1 MAHFDNK
8 IFNPNVFGK
17 YVDRIPNL
25 KRNELL
31 KCGVLEQRSDL
42 LSMFNAQSGAV
53 KGTIPIYGLLD
64 GKPTNYDGVTN
75 IETSS
80 TTTYSQ
86 EVVCIG
92 RAKGFTEK
100 DFSEDVTG
108 GVDFMDNVAAQV
120 AEYWDGVDQDT
131 LLSILK
137 GVFAMSSPAGNKT
150 FVDTHTLDIS
160 GADYE
165 GEKTVTTTTLNK
177 AVQQACGDNKKIF
190 KLVLMHSEVAT
201 TLENLNLLEYL
212 KYTDSQGVQR
222 ELGVATWNGKLVVI
236 DDSMPTEEKSDD
248 GDYTAY
254 TTYTTYVLGTGAIQ
268 YCNVGAKVPYEMH
281 RDPKTNGGVDT
292 LYTRQRKVF
301 APKGISF
308 TGTPST
314 NSPTDAE
321 LETGTNWS
329 LIKDPTNNKFINHK
343 AIAIARIISRG

>member
-17 YVDRIPNL
+17 YVERIPNL

-31 KCGVLEQRSDL
+31 KSGVLELRSEL
-42 LSMFNAQSGAV
+42 ATMFNAQSGAV

-64 GKPTNYDGVTN
+64 GKPSNYDGNTN
-75 IETSS
+75 IDASS
-80 TTTYSQ
+80 TTTYAQ

-92 RAKGFTEK
+92 RAKGFTER

-137 GVFAMSSPAGNKT
+137 GVFAMTTPAANKT
-150 FVDTHTLDIS
+150 FVDKHTYDITGAAAELDQKVNQTS
-160 GADYE
+160 
-165 GEKTVTTTTLNK
+165 LNK
-177 AVQQACGDNKKIF
+177 AIQQACGDNKKIF

-222 ELGVATWNGKLVVI
+222 DLGIATWNGKLVII
-236 DDSMPTEEKSDD
+236 DDSMPTEEKSDG
-248 GDYTAY
+248 GDYTA
-254 TTYTTYVLGTGAIQ
+254 YTTYVLGTGAIQ

-281 RDPKTNGGVDT
+281 RDPATNGGIDT

-308 TGTPST
+308 VGTPTT
-314 NSPTDAE
+314 NSPTDTE
-321 LETGTNWS
+321 LETGSNWS

>member
-17 YVDRIPNL
+17 YVERIPNL

-31 KCGVLEQRSDL
+31 KSGVLELRSEL
-42 LSMFNAQSGAV
+42 ATMFNAQSGAV

-64 GKPTNYDGVTN
+64 GKPSNYDGNTN
-75 IETSS
+75 IDASS
-80 TTTYSQ
+80 TTTYAQ

-92 RAKGFTEK
+92 RAKGFTER

-131 LLSILK
+131 LLSVLK
-137 GVFAMSSPAGNKT
+137 GVFAMTTPAANKT
-150 FVDTHTLDIS
+150 FVDKHTYDITGAAAELDQKVNQTS
-160 GADYE
+160 
-165 GEKTVTTTTLNK
+165 LNK
-177 AVQQACGDNKKIF
+177 AIQQACGDNKKIF

-222 ELGVATWNGKLVVI
+222 DLGIATWNGKLVII

-254 TTYTTYVLGTGAIQ
+254 TTYVLGTGAIQ
-268 YCNVGAKVPYEMH
+268 YSNVGAKVPYEMH
-281 RDPKTNGGVDT
+281 RDPATNGGIDT

-308 TGTPST
+308 VGTPTT
-314 NSPTDAE
+314 NSPTDTE
-321 LETGTNWS
+321 LETGSNWS

>member
-150 FVDTHTLDIS
+150 FVDKHTLDIS

-165 GEKTVTTTTLNK
+165 GEKTVTSTTLNK
-177 AVQQACGDNKKIF
+177 AIQQACGDNKKIF

-222 ELGVATWNGKLVVI
+222 ELGLATWNGKLVVI

-248 GDYTAY
+248 GDY

>member
-17 YVDRIPNL
+17 YVERIPNL

-31 KCGVLEQRSDL
+31 KSGVLELRSEL
-42 LSMFNAQSGAV
+42 ATMFNAQSGAV

-64 GKPTNYDGVTN
+64 GKPSNYDGNTN
-75 IETSS
+75 IDASS
-80 TTTYSQ
+80 TTTYAQ

-92 RAKGFTEK
+92 RAKGFTER

-137 GVFAMSSPAGNKT
+137 GVFAMTTPAANKT
-150 FVDTHTLDIS
+150 FVDKHTYDITGAAAELDQKVNQTS
-160 GADYE
+160 
-165 GEKTVTTTTLNK
+165 LNK
-177 AVQQACGDNKKIF
+177 AIQQACGDNKKIF

-222 ELGVATWNGKLVVI
+222 DLGIATWNGKLVII

-254 TTYTTYVLGTGAIQ
+254 TTYVLGTGTIQ

-281 RDPKTNGGVDT
+281 RDPATNGGIDT

-308 TGTPST
+308 VGTPTT
-314 NSPTDAE
+314 NSPTDTE
-321 LETGTNWS
+321 LETGSNWS

>member
-165 GEKTVTTTTLNK
+165 GEKTVTSTTLNK

-201 TLENLNLLEYL
+201 LKQMVGLIRYIHVNVKCLRQKVSHLQEHHLQTHQLMLN
-212 KYTDSQGVQR
+212 
-222 ELGVATWNGKLVVI
+222 
-236 DDSMPTEEKSDD
+236 
-248 GDYTAY
+248 
-254 TTYTTYVLGTGAIQ
+254 
-268 YCNVGAKVPYEMH
+268 
-281 RDPKTNGGVDT
+281 
-292 LYTRQRKVF
+292 
-301 APKGISF
+301 
-308 TGTPST
+308 
-314 NSPTDAE
+314 
-321 LETGTNWS
+321 
-329 LIKDPTNNKFINHK
+329 
-343 AIAIARIISRG
+343 

>member
-31 KCGVLEQRSDL
+31 KSGVLEQRSDL
-42 LSMFNAQSGAV
+42 LTMFNAQSGAV
-53 KGTIPIYGLLD
+53 KGTIPIYGLLE
-64 GKPTNYDGVTN
+64 GKPDNYDGNTDIN
-75 IETSS
+75 SSS

-92 RAKGFTEK
+92 RAKGFTET

-120 AEYWDGVDQDT
+120 AEYWDEVDQDL

-137 GVFAMSSPAGNKT
+137 GIFAMTTPAANKT
-150 FVDTHTLDIS
+150 FVDKHTYDIT
-160 GADYE
+160 GATAPSDQ
-165 GEKTVTTTTLNK
+165 KVNQTTLNK
-177 AVQQACGDNKKIF
+177 GVQQACGDNKKIF

-212 KYTDSQGVQR
+212 KYTDKQGIQR
-222 ELGVATWNGKLVVI
+222 DLGIATWNGKLVVI
-236 DDSMPTEEKSDD
+236 DDSMPTEEVVDSA
-248 GDYTAY
+248 GNYTK
-254 TTYTTYVLGTGAIQ
+254 YTTYVLGTGAIQ

-308 TGTPST
+308 IGTPAT

-329 LIKDPTNNKFINHK
+329 LIKDPTNNKHINHK

>member
-1 MAHFDNK
+1 MAHFDSK

-31 KCGVLEQRSDL
+31 KSGVLEQRSDF
-42 LSMFNAQSGAV
+42 LSMFNAQTGSV
-53 KGTIPIYGLLD
+53 KGTVPIYGLLD
-64 GKPTNYDGVTN
+64 GKPTNYDGNTD
-75 IETSS
+75 IAAST

-92 RAKGFTEK
+92 RAKGFTEM

-120 AEYWDGVDQDT
+120 AEYWDGIDQDL

-137 GVFAMSSPAGNKT
+137 GVFAMTAPTANKT
-150 FVDTHTLDIS
+150 FVEKHTYDIS
-160 GADYE
+160 GAEHELDQ
-165 GEKTVTTTTLNK
+165 KVNQTTLNK
-177 AVQQACGDNKKIF
+177 ATQQACGDNKKIF
-190 KLVLMHSEVAT
+190 KVVLMHSEVAT

-212 KYTDSQGVQR
+212 KYTDSQGIQR
-222 ELGVATWNGKLVVI
+222 DLGIATWNGKLVII
-236 DDSMPTEEKSDD
+236 DDEMPTEDAEEGKTK
-248 GDYTAY
+248 YTS
-254 TTYTTYVLGTGAIQ
+254 YVLGTGAIQ

-308 TGTPST
+308 VGTPAT

-321 LETGTNWS
+321 LENGSNWS
-329 LIKDPTNNKFINHK
+329 LIKDPTSSKYINHK
-343 AIAIARIISRG
+343 AIAIARIISLG

>member
-108 GVDFMDNVAAQV
+108 GVDFMDNAAAQV

-165 GEKTVTTTTLNK
+165 GEKTVTSTTLNK

-248 GDYTAY
+248 GDYTA
-254 TTYTTYVLGTGAIQ
+254 YTTYVLGTGAIQ

>member
-17 YVDRIPNL
+17 YVERIPNL

-31 KCGVLEQRSDL
+31 KSGVLELRSEL
-42 LSMFNAQSGAV
+42 ATMFNAQSGAV

-64 GKPTNYDGVTN
+64 GKPSNYDGNTN
-75 IETSS
+75 IDASS
-80 TTTYSQ
+80 TTTYAQ

-92 RAKGFTEK
+92 RAKGFTER

-137 GVFAMSSPAGNKT
+137 GVFAMTTPAANKT
-150 FVDTHTLDIS
+150 FVDKHTYDITGAAAELDQKVNQTS
-160 GADYE
+160 
-165 GEKTVTTTTLNK
+165 LNK
-177 AVQQACGDNKKIF
+177 AIQQACGDNKKIF

-222 ELGVATWNGKLVVI
+222 DLGIATWNGKLVII
-236 DDSMPTEEKSDD
+236 DDSMPTEEESED
-248 GDYTAY
+248 GGCTA
-254 TTYTTYVLGTGAIQ
+254 YTTYVLGTGAIQ

-281 RDPKTNGGVDT
+281 RDPATNGGIDT

-308 TGTPST
+308 VGTPTT
-314 NSPTDAE
+314 NSPTDTE
-321 LETGTNWS
+321 LETGSNWS

>member
-8 IFNPNVFGK
+8 FFNPNVFGK
-17 YVDRIPNL
+17 YVERIPNL

-31 KCGVLEQRSDL
+31 KSGVLELRSEL
-42 LSMFNAQSGAV
+42 ATMFNAQSGAV

-64 GKPTNYDGVTN
+64 GKPSNYDGNTN
-75 IETSS
+75 IDASS
-80 TTTYSQ
+80 TTTYAQ

-92 RAKGFTEK
+92 RAKGFTER

-137 GVFAMSSPAGNKT
+137 GVFAMTTPAANKT
-150 FVDTHTLDIS
+150 FVDKHTYDITGAAAELDQKVNQTS
-160 GADYE
+160 
-165 GEKTVTTTTLNK
+165 LNK
-177 AVQQACGDNKKIF
+177 AIQQACGDNKKIF

-222 ELGVATWNGKLVVI
+222 DLGIATWNGKLVII

-248 GDYTAY
+248 GDYTA
-254 TTYTTYVLGTGAIQ
+254 YTTYVLGTGAIQ

-281 RDPKTNGGVDT
+281 RDPATNGGIDT

-308 TGTPST
+308 VGTPTT
-314 NSPTDAE
+314 NSPTDTE
-321 LETGTNWS
+321 LETGSNWS